1 MSVKTYSRAKEG
13 SKMLSANF
21 KVSEFKCKDGS
32 DKILVDEALVDVL
45 QDIRD
50 HFKKAVNINSA
61 YRTESYNKKVGGAS
75 KSQHLYGKAA
85 DIVISGVKPREVAV
99 YAESKGVGGI
109 GLYEYGGTSG
119 FCHVDTRSGKSRWI
133 QTSKNGSAKT
143 VSGFGG
149 SSGSTS
155 GLLKEGS
162 RGDEVKE
169 LQQQLNAL
177 GYSCGS
183 ADGIFG
189 SKTEQAVKA
198 FQKDHGLV
206 ADGMVGDKTKA
217 ALSQPTGDWTVSRL
231 LKKTNPLMSGTDVKN
246 VQKALIAKGYSCGSS
261 GTDGKYGDDTVAA
274 VKKFQKAKG
283 LSVDGQAGKNTVT
296 ALGGKWAGSTSTT
309 SWTVSR
315 LLKKTSPLMSGEDV
329 KNVQKALIAKGYSC
343 GSSGADGKYG
353 DDTVAAVKKF
363 QKAKGLSVDGQAGKN
378 TVTALG
384 GKWQG

>member
-85 DIVISGVKPREVAV
+85 DIVISGVKPREIAE

-149 SSGSTS
+149 SSGSSGS

-169 LQQQLNAL
+169 LQQRLNEL

-206 ADGMVGDKTKA
+206 ADGIVGAKTKA
-217 ALSQPTGDWTVSRL
+217 ALEKADGKFVVSRL
-231 LKKTNPLMSGTDVKN
+231 LKKKNPLMSGT
-246 VQKALIAKGYSCGSS
+246 
-261 GTDGKYGDDTVAA
+261 
-274 VKKFQKAKG
+274 
-283 LSVDGQAGKNTVT
+283 
-296 ALGGKWAGSTSTT
+296 
-309 SWTVSR
+309 
-315 LLKKTSPLMSGEDV
+315 DV